1 MPSSPAT
8 LQEKLGYSFKDENL
22 LTEALTHASHGQE
35 QGAIDNERLEFLGD
49 RVLGLLVAE
58 RLINAFPEDAEG
70 ALAMRLNALV
80 RKEACAAIADAL
92 ELDRFMWLGPS
103 EQAKRGKVNKNLQAN
118 AVEALLGALY
128 IDGGLEATRPV
139 FETYWLPL
147 FDSVPSE
154 PRDAKSSLQEWA
166 QGQGL
171 GLPSYEIVTRTG
183 PDHSPHFV
191 VRASVEGKGEADGQG
206 ASKRKAEQAAAKALL
221 EEHGVWSKN
230 A

>member
-8 LQEKLGYSFKDENL
+8 LQKKLGYSFQDENL

-35 QGAIDNERLEFLGD
+35 QGAVDNERLEFLGD

-58 RLINAFPEDAEG
+58 QLIKMFPGAAEG
-70 ALAMRLNALV
+70 ALAVRLNALV
-80 RKEACAAIADAL
+80 RKEACAAIAKKL
-92 ELDRFMWLGPS
+92 ELDQFMWLGPS
-103 EQAKRGKVNKNLQAN
+103 EQAKRGKVNQNLQAN

-128 IDGGLEATRPV
+128 IDGGLEATRPL

-147 FDSVPSE
+147 FENIPDE

-171 GLPSYEIVTRTG
+171 GLPTYDIVKRTG
-183 PDHSPHFV
+183 PDHAPHFV
-191 VRASVEGKGEADGQG
+191 VRANVDGKGSADGEG
-206 ASKRKAEQAAAKALL
+206 ASKRKAEQAAATALL
-221 EEHGVWSKN
+221 EQHGVWSKDT
-230 A
+230 